1 MDQPMVSADSIDDT
15 ALYHILRNIFHTG
28 LSVMFLRL
36 LCFLFVATM
45 APTMAAAQTLD
56 REAQREVVA
65 HLETALRENYVF
77 PDRIPSMAAELDRR
91 VQSEPIGG
99 EQFAASLA
107 QGLVKAS
114 DDLHFS
120 VAFDPAE
127 VVADRQA
134 KADGEET
141 TQVQRDSERAA
152 NFGFRDARRL
162 DGGLAYIRFDFFADP
177 QYAQETAAGAMRFAE
192 GAKGLIFDL
201 RYNNGGVLEMAQF
214 LMSYLYPAGKEQEF
228 FDYNYNDDGVR
239 VERSQWSLAAVPGQR
254 SADIPVVV
262 LTGSTSFSAAE
273 WMAFSLQKLGRATVI
288 GEQTSGGAHPVTR
301 VPIDDRFMLQVP
313 FGQIRDPVD
322 GQDFEGVGV
331 TPDLVTPASDAL
343 LAAQKFLLQR
353 RAAAGDADAAWALA
367 PIEFALAGG
376 AVSATDLDEAAGSY
390 EGRRL
395 VRTPT
400 GLVYRWRERFVL
412 ALDPIGKD
420 LFAVQGS
427 DDYRFRLVRNN
438 GAVTGLERVFR
449 SGDTA
454 LYRRLD

>member
-1 MDQPMVSADSIDDT
+1 MTLRVFLSLIAV
-15 ALYHILRNIFHTG
+15 ALL
-28 LSVMFLRL
+28 
-36 LCFLFVATM
+36 
-45 APTMAAAQTLD
+45 APGTVAAQTLD
-56 REAQREVVA
+56 REAQREVVT
-65 HLETALRENYVF
+65 HLTTALRENYVF
-77 PDRIPSMAAELDRR
+77 PDRIPTIAAELDRR
-91 VQSEPIGG
+91 VQAEPIGG

-107 QGLVKAS
+107 QGLVRAS

-134 KADGEET
+134 KADGEAT
-141 TQVQRDSERAA
+141 TQAQRDSERAA

-162 DGGLAYIRFDFFADP
+162 DGDLAYIRFDFFADP
-177 QYAQETAAGAMRFAE
+177 QDAQETAAGAMRFAE

-214 LMSYLYPAGKEQEF
+214 LMSYLYPAGKDQKF
-228 FDYNYNDDGVR
+228 FDYFYGENGVR
-239 VERSQWSLAAVPGQR
+239 VERSQWSLPAVPGQR

-331 TPDLVTPASDAL
+331 TPDLVVPASDAL
-343 LAAQKFLLQR
+343 FAAQKFLLQS
-353 RAAAGDADAAWALA
+353 RADAGDPDAKWALV
-367 PIEFALAGG
+367 PIDF
-376 AVSATDLDEAAGSY
+376 AVSGQTATGTDLDDAAGVY
-390 EGRRL
+390 EGRSL
-395 VRTPT
+395 VRTPA
-400 GLVYRWRERFVL
+400 GLAYHWRDRFVL
-412 ALDPIGKD
+412 PLEPIGKD
-420 LFAVQGS
+420 LFAVQGT
-427 DDYRFRLVRNN
+427 DDYRFRLVRED
-438 GAVTGLERVFR
+438 GRVTGLERVWK
-449 SGDTA
+449 SGETA
-454 LYRRLD
+454 TYRRLD

>member
-1 MDQPMVSADSIDDT
+1 MTLRVFLSLIAV
-15 ALYHILRNIFHTG
+15 ALL
-28 LSVMFLRL
+28 
-36 LCFLFVATM
+36 
-45 APTMAAAQTLD
+45 APGTVAAQTLD
-56 REAQREVVA
+56 REAQREVVT
-65 HLETALRENYVF
+65 HLTTALRENYVF
-77 PDRIPSMAAELDRR
+77 PDRIPTIAAELDRR
-91 VQSEPIGG
+91 VQAEPIGG

-107 QGLVKAS
+107 QGLVRAS

-134 KADGEET
+134 KADGEAT
-141 TQVQRDSERAA
+141 TQAQRDSERAA

-177 QYAQETAAGAMRFAE
+177 QDAQETAAGAMRFAE

-214 LMSYLYPAGKEQEF
+214 LMSYLYPAGKDQKF
-228 FDYNYNDDGVR
+228 FDYFYGENGVR
-239 VERSQWSLAAVPGQR
+239 VERSQWSLPAVPGQR

-331 TPDLVTPASDAL
+331 TPDLVVPASDAL
-343 LAAQKFLLQR
+343 FAAQKFLLQS
-353 RAAAGDADAAWALA
+353 RADAGDPDAKWALV
-367 PIEFALAGG
+367 PVDF
-376 AVSATDLDEAAGSY
+376 AVSGQTATGTDLDDAAGVY
-390 EGRRL
+390 EGRSL
-395 VRTPT
+395 VRTPA
-400 GLVYRWRERFVL
+400 GLAYHWRDRFVL
-412 ALDPIGKD
+412 ALEPIGND
-420 LFAVQGS
+420 LFAVQGT
-427 DDYRFRLVRNN
+427 DDYRFRLVRED
-438 GAVTGLERVFR
+438 GRVTGLERVWK
-449 SGDTA
+449 SGETA
-454 LYRRLD
+454 TYRRLD